1 VLCNLKAQQMEQIE
15 TKITTCHGVISN
27 RRRKEEEMV
36 KMKIKVGDEGNK
48 QILQGV
54 GQHGY
59 I

>member
-1 VLCNLKAQQMEQIE
+1 MEQIE

-36 KMKIKVGDEGNK
+36 KMKIKVRDEGNK